1 MNRQMAHRIHE
12 PHVSPGEALV
22 FVVSLFVILA
32 GLAMFLAT
40 AP

>member
-1 MNRQMAHRIHE
+1 MRMMAHREPVHE
-12 PHVSPGEALV
+12 VSPSELLA